1 MNTPL
6 WGPDNILLLSAAYKT
21 GSRALRLMPDTTA
34 APEELW
40 YSNRV
45 RFMFLSMIGVGDHV
59 YGTSGDLG
67 PSFLT
72 GINIRTGEMAW
83 QHRGI
88 GRASLVYADGK
99 AILLEEDGD
108 LTLAKLTPEGVTVL
122 SQQPK
127 LFDTM
132 SWTAPTLAGTTLY
145 ARDREKI
152 VALDAGKAG
161 ADATTGLPTGPVVML
176 SGAVNQPDG
185 GRGSTGGRVRP
196 GVSLAGTW
204 KLDAARSRVGTAA
217 VPVGLMKSGAAQM
230 LHITHAVDGTVIVE
244 SQINESQSRSYRP
257 GGRTTTPVVPTG
269 TITMTSRWDGRTF
282 VSEGVLDAGAAPVPV
297 KETFAIDGE
306 GRLTLAMTVGAGD
319 AASSSVLV
327 YAKTTIVEPCKAWP
341 TPCK

>member
-6 WGPDNILLLSAAYKT
+6 MGPGDILLISAAYKT
-21 GSRALRLMPDTTA
+21 GSRALQLRVTHNLTW
-34 APEELW
+34 PEELW

-45 RFMFLSMIGVGDHV
+45 RFMFLSMVGIGDHV

-72 GINIRTGEMAW
+72 AINIRTGQMVW

-132 SWTAPTLAGTTLY
+132 SWTAPTLVGTTLY

-152 VALDAGKAG
+152 LALDVGKGGSTSMDSIPAGPA
-161 ADATTGLPTGPVVML
+161 VML
-176 SGAVNQPDG
+176 SDAAADIALNWKASP
-185 GRGSTGGRVRP
+185 
-196 GVSLAGTW
+196 LAGTW
-204 KLDAARSRVGTAA
+204 KLDAAASKVGSAA
-217 VPVGLMKSGAAQM
+217 APIGLVKTGAPQT
-230 LHITHAVDGTVIVE
+230 LHITHAANGTVIVE
-244 SQINESQSRSYRP
+244 SQINESQSRAYQPDRQ
-257 GGRTTTPVVPTG
+257 TATPVVPTG
-269 TITMTSRWDGRTF
+269 TITMKSRWNGATL
-282 VSEGVLDAGAAPVPV
+282 VSEGALEAGAAPVPV
-297 KETFAIDGE
+297 KEAFAIAE
-306 GRLTLAMTVGAGD
+306 GRLTLTTTVGAGAD
-319 AASSSVLV
+319 ATTSVLV
-327 YAKTTIVEPCKAWP
+327 YARAKTVEPCKAWP